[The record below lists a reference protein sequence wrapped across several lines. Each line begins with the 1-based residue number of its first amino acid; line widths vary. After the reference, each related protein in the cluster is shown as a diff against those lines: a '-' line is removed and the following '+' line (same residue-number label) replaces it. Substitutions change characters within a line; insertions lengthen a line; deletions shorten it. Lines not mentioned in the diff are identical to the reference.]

1 MKIIK
6 NNLILTAITALILA
20 GGIITFA
27 AKAPEQPATAPA
39 KQEPTLEQPVKQSPD
54 KEINLDKSVK
64 AAEDK
69 PAVTTTPPA
78 NANEYTAVSSLNI
91 VNNPSAYL
99 NKKVR
104 FKAAFDKF
112 STLGLDYKPA
122 FRDSQKYI
130 SFLIRRDDVTD
141 HVIPLSEM
149 KIFIKRSEAEKFID
163 LDSGDIIEVY
173 GKVFSDALTDAWVDT
188 DKLVV
193 ICKKKKDEDKKS

>member
-6 NNLILTAITALILA
+6 NNLILTAITALIFA

>member
-54 KEINLDKSVK
+54 KEIKLDKSVK

>member
-6 NNLILTAITALILA
+6 NNLIFTAITALIFA

>member
-39 KQEPTLEQPVKQSPD
+39 KQEQTLEQPVKQSPD

>member
-193 ICKKKKDEDKKS
+193 ICKKKKDDDKKS

>member
-193 ICKKKKDEDKKS
+193 I

>member
-27 AKAPEQPATAPA
+27 AKAPEQPVTAPA
-39 KQEPTLEQPVKQSPD
+39 KQAPTLEQPVKQSPD

>member
-54 KEINLDKSVK
+54 KEIKLDKSVN

-193 ICKKKKDEDKKS
+193 ICKKKKDDDKKS

>member
-27 AKAPEQPATAPA
+27 AKAPDQPATAPA

>member
-188 DKLVV
+188 DKLIV